1 MKATFKWIMAAILGL
16 EDIKWSATSEKQ
28 LKLSIPVRFELMFHV
43 ERLLTFVDLQT
54 CIVFHVEHWSIR
66 FSTLRLPKWEHM
78 SPGLKTWHP
87 KPSALCKTQ

>member
-1 MKATFKWIMAAILGL
+1 MSAILWL

-66 FSTLRLPKWEHM
+66 FSTLRLPKWEHHV
-78 SPGLKTWHP
+78 PQPQDLTRNLI
-87 KPSALCKTQ
+87 AFCKTH